1 MPNAETIL
9 FPLRTTG
16 FVGLTMSMLVAMETQ
31 RALARGDQKNVVLY
45 DWMQRYGKSLL
56 KLYGVDAS
64 ARGPFVSTG
73 IRYPGTDERG
83 LGRVFVMNH
92 RSMFDIFLTLAFVEA
107 TIVSRADL
115 SRWPVIGLAARRVNT
130 LFVDRSDK
138 QSGAAVINAMCTA
151 IERGRAVMVYPEGTT
166 YAGDEVRP
174 FRAGAFHAA
183 QRTGAEIVPVG
194 LAYGGSDASFTNES
208 FVQHL
213 KRVASTPKT
222 RVAIEVGDPIPPPV
236 TDVQAV
242 REEARS
248 RVQQLVDHARAALS
262 AN

>member
-1 MPNAETIL
+1 
-9 FPLRTTG
+9 
-16 FVGLTMSMLVAMETQ
+16 METQ

-115 SRWPVIGLAARRVNT
+115 SRWPVIGLAARR
-130 LFVDRSDK
+130 
-138 QSGAAVINAMCTA
+138 
-151 IERGRAVMVYPEGTT
+151 
-166 YAGDEVRP
+166 
-174 FRAGAFHAA
+174 
-183 QRTGAEIVPVG
+183 
-194 LAYGGSDASFTNES
+194 GSDASFTNES